1 MYDQFVRAYWNIH
14 KGMYSLQDYK
24 TNRVIDRTNDVFLTN
39 PSFVVRQG
47 GRKRVIEEGK
57 KNVHAFVVGYRPNEI
72 TTEEWDDYYKVG
84 YTWKDVTYNPY
95 KNDTFVWKDTG
106 DPVSEES
113 ITMVKLT
120 IPRGGRPRVQAY
132 S

>member
-24 TNRVIDRTNDVFLTN
+24 TSRVIDRTNDVFLTN

-57 KNVHAFVVGYRPNEI
+57 KNVHAFAVGYRPYKF
-72 TTEEWDDYYKVG
+72 TAEEWDDYYYSGK
-84 YTWKDVTYNPY
+84 TWRDVTYNPY
-95 KNDTFVWKDTG
+95 KNTTFVYKDTG
-106 DPVSEES
+106 EIVGNDM
-113 ITMVKLT
+113 TMVRLM
-120 IPRGGRPRVQAY
+120 IRGGRPLIRAY

>member
-1 MYDQFVRAYWNIH
+1 MKKVRVYWNLHRKCWSI
-14 KGMYSLQDYK
+14 QDCK
-24 TNRVIDRTNDVFLTN
+24 SGLVIDHKAWVVLEGN
-39 PSFVVRQG
+39 FVVRKG
-47 GRKRVIEEGK
+47 GQKRVRQEGK
-57 KNVHAFVVGYRPNEI
+57 KNVHAFAEGWYPSTWI
-72 TTEEWDDYYKVG
+72 SPKHYHEEG
-84 YTWKDVTYNPY
+84 REVTYNPY

>member
-47 GRKRVIEEGK
+47 GRKRVIVEGK
-57 KNVHAFVVGYRPNEI
+57 KNVHAFAVGYRPYKF
-72 TTEEWDDYYKVG
+72 TAEEWDDYYYSGK
-84 YTWKDVTYNPY
+84 TWRNVTYNPY
-95 KNDTFVWKDTG
+95 KNTTFVYEDTG
-106 DPVSEES
+106 ETVGNDMP
-113 ITMVKLT
+113 KLKLM
-120 IPRGGRPRVQAY
+120 IREGRPLIRVY